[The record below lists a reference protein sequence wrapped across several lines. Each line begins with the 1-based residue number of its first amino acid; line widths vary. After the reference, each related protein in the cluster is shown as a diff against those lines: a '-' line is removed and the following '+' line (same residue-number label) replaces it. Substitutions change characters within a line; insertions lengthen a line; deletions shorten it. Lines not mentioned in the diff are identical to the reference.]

1 MSTRSTSDPPASTT
15 RLAPSSPEQD
25 QELAE
30 IVRSARAGDRR
41 AWERLYARFTPM
53 LRRIAGSY
61 RLAPADAEDAV
72 QTTWLRLVDNI
83 ARVREPAAVGAW
95 LAITARREALR
106 TLQRGVRELPSAE
119 PQPLDEAGD
128 ESSEDVASQR
138 ERRFALHAAVR
149 RLPGRQRDLLS
160 EMLRRP
166 CASYDEIAGAL
177 TMPVGSIG
185 PTRER
190 ALSRLRDD
198 AALAAVLQA

>member
-1 MSTRSTSDPPASTT
+1 MPALA
-15 RLAPSSPEQD
+15 LAPLTRDAASGCED
-25 QELAE
+25 
-30 IVRSARAGDRR
+30 
-41 AWERLYARFTPM
+41 AWRCLVARFDPM
-53 LRRIAGSY
+53 LRGIVRGY
-61 RLAPADAEDAV
+61 RLDDADLEDVV
-72 QTTWLRLVDNI
+72 QTTWIRAYRNLNRLN
-83 ARVREPAAVGAW
+83 EPAAVGAW